1 VIIRLAEKL
10 RSNTPLTDAEQRYY
24 ALLKEDEIMR
34 IERILVGAPPVPV
47 KLRDYQLAAIEGLR
61 AQIRGGK
68 RRVVLVSPTGSGK
81 TCMASELVR
90 LAVSRGN
97 AVLFIAH
104 RRELIDQA
112 VDKLH
117 SFGVDAGVI
126 MADDPRT
133 DAAKPVQVASI
144 QTLGRRMDRLPPAQL
159 IIVDECHRSTAPMY
173 RRVLDAY
180 ADATV
185 IGLTATPWPSAQSH
199 LASLYGASVVAATPA
214 QLIESGA
221 LCRYEAHA
229 YFSPDLTRA
238 KLRLG
243 DYRDEDLEDICN
255 TDVLVGSCVEEYHRH
270 TPGRRAVVFP
280 VSIKHSLRLVA
291 EFRSIGYSAEHVDGE
306 TPSEQRRD
314 VMERFRR
321 GDITVLSSVAVISEG
336 FDAPAAEVAILAR
349 PTKSLTLHLQQIGRV
364 LRPSPD
370 TGKVIARIHD
380 HAGNLLRL
388 GLPDDERDYS
398 LDAKPVRERQPRQ
411 CPACLGVFDRPRAD
425 GTCPICGELIQ
436 IAAAQDDDESLG
448 LREEPSLRAVQATQR
463 MSIDEIR
470 AWREERGLTRSLTDR
485 QLLRAQRATREEKA
499 AEYLRLRAVAASKGF
514 KPGFVSHQYRE
525 TFGVWPKFSDD
536 DLAGIEPAARPFFPL
551 PPRSRNER
559 QPRD

>member
-1 VIIRLAEKL
+1 MILQLAEKL
-10 RSNTPLTDAEQRYY
+10 REGARLTEAEQKFY
-24 ALLKEDEIMR
+24 ASLDENGLMR
-34 IERILVGAPPVPV
+34 VERILVGAPPPPV
-47 KLRDYQLAAIEGLR
+47 KLRDYQVAAIDALR
-61 AQIRGGK
+61 RQIRAGA

-97 AVLFIAH
+97 PVLFVAH

-112 VDKLH
+112 VDKLE
-117 SFGVDAGVI
+117 SFGVAAGVI
-126 MADDPRT
+126 MADDART
-133 DAAKPVQVASI
+133 DAKKPVQVASI
-144 QTLGRRMDRLPPAQL
+144 QTLARRMNRLPPAQL
-159 IIVDECHRSTAPMY
+159 IIVDECHRSTAPTY
-173 RRVLDAY
+173 RRVLDSY
-180 ADATV
+180 TNATV
-185 IGLTATPWPSAQSH
+185 IGLTATPWPSAQAH
-199 LASLYGASVVAATPA
+199 LASVYGGCVVAATPA

-243 DYRDEDLEDICN
+243 DYRDEDLEEICN

-291 EFRSIGYSAEHVDGE
+291 EFRSIGYAAEHVDGE
-306 TPSEQRRD
+306 TPADQRREA
-314 VMERFRR
+314 MERFRR

-370 TGKVIARIHD
+370 TGKAIARIHD

-388 GLPDDERDYS
+388 GLPDDDRDYS
-398 LDAKPVRERQPRQ
+398 LEAKPVRERPPRQ
-411 CPACLGVFDRPRAD
+411 CPACMAVFDRLRD
-425 GTCPICGELIQ
+425 GRCPACGELV
-436 IAAAQDDDESLG
+436 ALPAPALDEENLDLIERG
-448 LREEPSLRAVQATQR
+448 PRAVKATAR
-463 MSIDEIR
+463 MTVDEIR
-470 AWREERGLTRSLTDR
+470 KWREERGIGRSLTDR

-499 AEYLRLRAVAASKGF
+499 AEYLRLRAVAESKGF

-525 TFGVWPKFSDD
+525 TFGVWPKFSDE
-536 DLAGIEPAARPFFPL
+536 DLAGIEPATRPFFPL
-551 PPRSRNER
+551 PPRSA
-559 QPRD
+559 QP